1 MEQNLNYK
9 NLLNNFIDSSKLYA
23 LDVKTRLNNLFLYSS
38 MGNVEE
44 IMFSRNFYNGTLGT
58 TTGNLVGIPNEV
70 ISRIT
75 TYYTTLKQNISGET
89 TTIQTKF
96 NECSPSEHEKLYIK
110 NVLYTTLEE
119 QLNEVMRQTITVVN
133 SFRGLQEK
141 ITKVIDKL
149 NFITTNSYDGQYI
162 DPRGGRV
169 VALQLTG
176 TTTLNILTTNY
187 NISNAY
193 LNTFISN
200 HINTTFPKNY
210 PSNEEYLFFSPLMYT
225 NDSLIFTFNNRPELE
240 KLLKYRKSTLYDNLT
255 KEDKLGANGL
265 YTSTKI
271 RFKEKLNKIIIPWI
285 DYDTS
290 LVAPRFT
297 SKVDLGYETLMGSL
311 NNYYVDFKVGY
322 SINTGY
328 TSENLIRVNLRDKN
342 MGVSDNKFNYKM
354 EQQLYVS

>member
-1 MEQNLNYK
+1 MAEDLNYK
-9 NLLNNFIDSSKLYA
+9 NLLNNFIDSSKLYS

-44 IMFSRNFYNGTLGT
+44 IMFSRNFYIGTLGT
-58 TTGNLVGIPNEV
+58 TSGNLVGIPNEV

-89 TTIQTKF
+89 TTIQIKL
-96 NECSPSEHEKLYIK
+96 NECAPSEYEKLYIK
-110 NVLYTTLEE
+110 NVLYTTLEQ

-133 SFRGLQEK
+133 SFRGLQEN
-141 ITKVIDKL
+141 ITKTIDKL

-162 DPRGGRV
+162 DPNGGRV

-176 TTTLNILTTNY
+176 TTALNTLTTSY
-187 NISNAY
+187 NTSNTY
-193 LNTFISN
+193 LNTFITN

-210 PSNEEYLFFSPLMYT
+210 PSNEEYLFFSPLIYT
-225 NDSLIFTFNNRPELE
+225 NDSLIFTFNNRVQLE
-240 KLLKYRKSTLYDNLT
+240 KLLKYRKSTLYDDLI
-255 KEDKLGANGL
+255 KEDKSGKNGL
-265 YTSTKI
+265 YVSTKI
-271 RFKEKLNKIIIPWI
+271 RFQEKLNKIIRPWI

-290 LVAPRFT
+290 LLEPRFT
-297 SKVDLGYETLMGSL
+297 SKVDLGYETLIGSL

-328 TSENLIRVNLRDKN
+328 TAENLIRVNLRDKN
-342 MGVSDNKFNYKM
+342 MGISDNKFNYKM